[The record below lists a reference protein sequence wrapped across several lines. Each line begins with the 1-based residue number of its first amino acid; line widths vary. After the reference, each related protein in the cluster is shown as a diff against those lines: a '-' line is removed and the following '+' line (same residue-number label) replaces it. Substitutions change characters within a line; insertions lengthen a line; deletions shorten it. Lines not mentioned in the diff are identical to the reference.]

1 MVQMS
6 RFREFLSVPGTV
18 RLLASSLAGRLPL
31 GMSSLALL
39 LLVRLQT
46 GSFATAG
53 LTVGAFTLSSAAA
66 SPLQGILVDRVG
78 ARWVLLMLAGAQ
90 AGALTA
96 LVIAAQS
103 GAASA
108 VLVVVAALAGALR
121 PPISSCVR
129 TLWPRVA
136 STPEVLE
143 AAYQIDATSQ
153 EVIWTLGPLLV
164 AAVVSVGSPAG
175 AVVLT
180 IGITLAGTIW
190 FATAPAVIRWRV
202 PPRAD
207 SWRSAITTPGLPIV
221 LGATVLMG
229 FGTGAVEL
237 GLPALAV
244 RAGSHAAAGLLLAL
258 LSIGSMIGG
267 VAYGTRTWQ
276 TATTARYPALLFLVA
291 IGIAPL
297 ILASSLA
304 AGIPLSLLAGV
315 GLAPVWSCEYALTG
329 ALASQQTT
337 TEAFTWLNG
346 GLIAGL
352 AAGNAVAGLLVQA
365 GGTGR
370 VFAIGSLAI
379 ALAGALAFSC
389 RRRLAAA
396 IAEQTFRSAPLSV
409 GS

>member
-1 MVQMS
+1 
-6 RFREFLSVPGTV
+6 
-18 RLLASSLAGRLPL
+18 
-31 GMSSLALL
+31 
-39 LLVRLQT
+39 
-46 GSFATAG
+46 
-53 LTVGAFTLSSAAA
+53 
-66 SPLQGILVDRVG
+66 
-78 ARWVLLMLAGAQ
+78 
-90 AGALTA
+90 
-96 LVIAAQS
+96 
-103 GAASA
+103 
-108 VLVVVAALAGALR
+108 
-121 PPISSCVR
+121 
-129 TLWPRVA
+129 
-136 STPEVLE
+136 
-143 AAYQIDATSQ
+143 
-153 EVIWTLGPLLV
+153 V
-164 AAVVSVGSPAG
+164 AAVASVGSPAG

-180 IGITLAGTIW
+180 IGVTLAGTIW

-207 SWRSAITTPGLPIV
+207 SWRSAITAPGLPIV
-221 LGATVLMG
+221 LSATVLMG

-276 TATTARYPALLFLVA
+276 NATTARYPALLFLVA
-291 IGIAPL
+291 ISIAPL
-297 ILASSLA
+297 ILANSLA
-304 AGIPLSLLAGV
+304 AGIPLSLLAGL

-329 ALASQQTT
+329 ALASPQTT

-352 AAGNAVAGLLVQA
+352 AGGNAVAGLLVQA

-370 VFAIGSLAI
+370 VFAIGSVAI
-379 ALAGALAFSC
+379 ALAGALAFGC

-396 IAEQTFRSAPLSV
+396 IAEQAFRSAPLSV